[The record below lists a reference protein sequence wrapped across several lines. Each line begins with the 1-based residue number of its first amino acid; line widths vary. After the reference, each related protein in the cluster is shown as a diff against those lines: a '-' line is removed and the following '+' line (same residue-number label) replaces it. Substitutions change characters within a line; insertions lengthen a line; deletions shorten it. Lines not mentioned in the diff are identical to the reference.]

1 MKTAFILIMI
11 TYGGYGGNIQP
22 PGFQEFYDEGACK
35 NAAAEIMKRHSTA
48 DAFCVPKGTTTE

>member
-11 TYGGYGGNIQP
+11 TYGGYGRTIQP

-35 NAAAEIMKRHSTA
+35 NAVAQIMKRHLTA